1 MADYMK
7 LSNYEKYRRIGLNI
21 AHQRKLK
28 KLTQVQLAE
37 RIGISRTHMSNIEA
51 PNKYVYSY
59 FFRSYLQHCRHL
71 RNSCKYTIFILIT
84 KENYYEPNRP
94 FYVCLYV

>member
-51 PNKYVYSY
+51 LNMPTQISVDTLFKIADVLGIKVSNL
-59 FFRSYLQHCRHL
+59 FEE
-71 RNSCKYTIFILIT
+71 I
-84 KENYYEPNRP
+84 
-94 FYVCLYV
+94 